1 MTVRIRSITC
11 FLSTLYPTQPQF
23 LALAQAFIPQAR
35 KLFQEAGDEVQT
47 VRLATSPFANW
58 ISPERLPELAHVLE
72 LSCKRAGFDYLS
84 LGPAL
89 PSVPESY
96 LAIPGA
102 LRATQSTFFSAV
114 IATPNHLISLPAIR
128 ACAEVIHA
136 AAGINANG
144 FTNLRFA
151 ALANV
156 PPGAPFFPAAYHNN
170 EEPGFALAIEGA
182 ELALQAI
189 DGATTLAEVRQ
200 RLVQRVEAE
209 ARQLE
214 KIGESLE
221 RDNGM
226 HFAGVDFTYAP
237 FPDASRSI
245 GSALEQL
252 GVPEAGLAGTL
263 AAITTLTEA
272 LDWANYRRAG
282 FNGLMLPV
290 LEDSI
295 LAARAAQGLLSVN
308 DLMLFST
315 VCGTGLDTLPLPGDI
330 SVDQITAI
338 LLDLAALS
346 LRLDKPLTGRLMP
359 IPGKKAGDPTTF
371 DFDYFAPSR
380 VLSVNAGALTGLLS
394 GSEIFELHAR
404 PRSF

>member
-11 FLSTLYPTQPQF
+11 FLSTLYPTHPQL
-23 LALAQAFIPQAR
+23 LALAEAFIPQAR
-35 KLFQEAGDEVQT
+35 RLYQEAGNEVQT
-47 VRLATSPFANW
+47 VRLATSSFANW
-58 ISPERLPELAHVLE
+58 ISPERLPELAQVLE
-72 LSCKRAGFDYLS
+72 LSCIKAGFNYLS

-102 LRATQSTFFSAV
+102 LRTTENTFFSAV
-114 IATPNHLISLPAIR
+114 IATPNHMISLPAIQ

-156 PPGAPFFPAAYHNN
+156 PPGAPFFPAAYHSN
-170 EEPGFALAIEGA
+170 EEPCFALAIEGA

-189 DGATTLAEVRQ
+189 DGASTLAEVRQ

-214 KIGESLE
+214 KIGGSLE
-221 RDNGM
+221 QDTGM

-237 FPDASRSI
+237 YPDTSRSI
-245 GSALEQL
+245 GAALERL
-252 GVPEAGLAGTL
+252 GVPQAGLAGTL

-295 LAARAAQGLLSVN
+295 LAARATQGLLSVN
-308 DLMLFST
+308 DLLLFST
-315 VCGTGLDTLPLPGDI
+315 VCGTGLDTLPLPGDTTA
-330 SVDQITAI
+330 DQIAAI

-346 LRLDKPLTGRLMP
+346 LRLDKPLTARLMP

-371 DFDYFAPSR
+371 NFDYFAPSR
-380 VLSVNAGALTGLLS
+380 VLSVHAGTLTGLLS
-394 GSEIFELHAR
+394 GNEIFELHAR

>member
-11 FLSTLYPTQPQF
+11 FLSTLYPTHPQL

-35 KLFQEAGDEVQT
+35 KLYQEAGNEVQT

-58 ISPERLPELAHVLE
+58 ISPERLPELAQVLE

-102 LRATQSTFFSAV
+102 LRTTQTTFFSAV
-114 IATPNHLISLPAIR
+114 IATPNHLISLPAIH

-156 PPGAPFFPAAYHNN
+156 PPGAPFFPAAYHND
-170 EEPGFALAIEGA
+170 EEPHFALAIEGA

-214 KIGESLE
+214 KVGENLE
-221 RDNGM
+221 QDSGM

-237 FPDASRSI
+237 FPDTSRSI
-245 GSALEQL
+245 GSALEQF
-252 GVPEAGLAGTL
+252 GVPQAGLAGTL
-263 AAITTLTEA
+263 AAITILTEA

-308 DLMLFST
+308 DLLLYST
-315 VCGTGLDTLPLPGDI
+315 VCGYRAGYTP
-330 SVDQITAI
+330 TA
-338 LLDLAALS
+338 
-346 LRLDKPLTGRLMP
+346 RR
-359 IPGKKAGDPTTF
+359 
-371 DFDYFAPSR
+371 YHR
-380 VLSVNAGALTGLLS
+380 
-394 GSEIFELHAR
+394 
-404 PRSF
+404 